1 MKKFFCI
8 PLMLCVAL
16 TLHAQLAEQRPITL
30 IDSVHEYDLNPH
42 TASYTYDAQVLNGLY
57 EGLFICDPATLAPK
71 SALCISYKVSRDKK
85 RWTFTLRED
94 AFFSDGTP
102 ITAQDVRESW
112 LGLLETPYA
121 PYASL
126 LDCIAGAREFRE
138 GTGKEENVKI
148 DARSKTTLVVR
159 LTQPT
164 PHLPNILCHH
174 AFSVLGPEAGVY
186 SGPYCLE
193 DYEDGVLVL
202 EKNNFYYDA
211 DSVQVPQ
218 IVIMQSDDVEQNTY
232 LFNTGKADWLL
243 GDSQFDSYSVLNLD
257 SLHLGSSFATQFLF
271 FKTNNEPWNEVDVRN
286 ALLEAIPYD
295 ELRKDNY
302 IKATTLVYPL
312 SGYPTVTGLDD
323 YDLEDAKALMT
334 EARERLGIAPDE
346 ILPLVFAINDSD
358 YMKSLAEIL
367 HDAWEPLGVELSVQ
381 VTPIER
387 YYSSIDGWNADL
399 FSYSWVGDFGD
410 PLAFL
415 ELFRGASSLNVGHY
429 ENKEYD
435 LLLEQASLADTAEE
449 RYKLLSKAEQLLLD
463 EGMVIPISHPVTLH
477 AIDCD
482 EIGGWALNPFD
493 VHPLKYLFIKKKQL
507 KIPNVV

>member
-1 MKKFFCI
+1 M
-8 PLMLCVAL
+8 A
-16 TLHAQLAEQRPITL
+16 
-30 IDSVHEYDLNPH
+30 
-42 TASYTYDAQVLNGLY
+42 
-57 EGLFICDPATLAPK
+57 
-71 SALCISYKVSRDKK
+71 
-85 RWTFTLRED
+85 
-94 AFFSDGTP
+94 
-102 ITAQDVRESW
+102 
-112 LGLLETPYA
+112 
-121 PYASL
+121 
-126 LDCIAGAREFRE
+126 
-138 GTGKEENVKI
+138 
-148 DARSKTTLVVR
+148 
-159 LTQPT
+159 
-164 PHLPNILCHH
+164 
-174 AFSVLGPEAGVY
+174 
-186 SGPYCLE
+186 
-193 DYEDGVLVL
+193 
-202 EKNNFYYDA
+202 
-211 DSVQVPQ
+211 
-218 IVIMQSDDVEQNTY
+218 
-232 LFNTGKADWLL
+232 
-243 GDSQFDSYSVLNLD
+243 
-257 SLHLGSSFATQFLF
+257 
-271 FKTNNEPWNEVDVRN
+271 
-286 ALLEAIPYD
+286 
-295 ELRKDNY
+295 
-302 IKATTLVYPL
+302 
-312 SGYPTVTGLDD
+312 
-323 YDLEDAKALMT
+323 

-482 EIGGWALNPFD
+482 EIGGWSLNPFD